1 MKKIKSSDYIHDLIE
16 KIKCV
21 KNCIKENTSREYN
34 LNQTITFE
42 TKDKTHIQIRLYN

>member
-16 KIKCV
+16 KIKHV
-21 KNCIKENTSREYN
+21 KTCIKENKSQESA
-34 LNQTITFE
+34 LNQTITFQ